1 MKKLLLTASLL
12 ALIPSAASAQLLGGG
27 GLGGGLGGTIGGTLG
42 GDIGSTVDRTT
53 SSVRGTID
61 NTVSTEGDQS
71 VDAKSGKVETR
82 RSAKGSASASTAS
95 LADLP
100 IPSMFSGSASG
111 TGSADGNASAQL
123 IGTDTVTGIIAPVAG
138 RAQTVAGNA
147 TGRATS
153 TAQGALS
160 RVPSPG
166 LPAIGGASAGGEGA
180 GSATG
185 SLMATPLAVAGSAAG
200 QGNGA
205 ATVTPGMPVLT
216 PDGASLGKVKEV
228 IADGRGQVQQVV
240 VKQGKVTRT
249 LPAGMFS
256 ANGNALVAG
265 EAQGEAASGPRS
277 MPESAPAQAQ

>member
-61 NTVSTEGDQS
+61 KTVSTEGDQS
-71 VDAKSGKVETR
+71 VDAKSGKVEAR

-100 IPSMFSGSASG
+100 VPSVFSGSANG
-111 TGSADGNASAQL
+111 TGSADGNANAQL
-123 IGTDTVTGIIAPVAG
+123 IGTDTVTGTTAPVVG
-138 RAQTVAGNA
+138 RAQMVAGTA
-147 TGRATS
+147 TGRAASAAQDATS
-153 TAQGALS
+153 S
-160 RVPSPG
+160 VPGPS
-166 LPAIGGASAGGEGA
+166 LPSLGGASAGGEGS

-200 QGNGA
+200 RGNGT
-205 ATVTPGMPVLT
+205 ATVTPGMPVMT

-256 ANGNALVAG
+256 ANGNALVTG

-277 MPESAPAQAQ
+277 MTESAPAQAQ